1 MEQLQQGVRR
11 IVAPNPSPMT
21 FQGTC
26 TYIIGTGDVAVID
39 PGPVDPTHLAAIANG
54 LDAGERISHILVT
67 HAHLDH
73 SPGARALSE
82 ATGAPVYAFGPPDAG
97 RSAIMTEL
105 AARGIAG
112 GGEGVDRG
120 FAPDRLLADGEMLAH
135 GDWALTALHTPGHF
149 CNHLSFAFDDAVL
162 SGDVIMG
169 WSSTLISPPDGDLR
183 DYYQSLTRIESLAP
197 RVLFPGHG
205 APVLEPSALIAEQRT
220 HRETRSAQILEVLSA
235 GAATPAALTDS
246 IYRDLPAPLRG
257 AAQRN
262 VFAHLIEL
270 TQQSKVSVTRSIGPR
285 SEFSLP

>member
-11 IVAPNPSPMT
+11 LVAPNPSPMT
-21 FQGTC
+21 YRGTC
-26 TYIIGTGDVAVID
+26 SYVIGTGEVAVID
-39 PGPVDPTHLAAIANG
+39 PGPNDPKHLGAIVDG
-54 LDAGERISHILVT
+54 LGPERISHILVT

-105 AARGIAG
+105 AARGVAG
-112 GGEGVDRG
+112 GGEGVDHA
-120 FAPDRLLADGEMLAH
+120 FAPDRLLGDGEVLSH

-149 CNHLSFAFDDAVL
+149 CNHLSFAFDDSVL

-183 DYYQSLTRIESLAP
+183 DYYASLARIESLAP
-197 RVLFPGHG
+197 RILYPGHG
-205 APVLEPSALIAEQRT
+205 APVLDPRALIAEQRA
-220 HRETRSAQILEVLSA
+220 HRETRSAQILAALRA
-235 GAATPAALTDS
+235 GAATPASLTS
-246 IYRDLPAPLRG
+246 QIYRDLAPPLHG

-262 VFAHLIEL
+262 IFAHLIEL
-270 TQQSKVSVTRSIGPR
+270 TQQNKIQPASTLAPT
-285 SEFSLP
+285 SEFSLR

>member
-39 PGPVDPTHLAAIANG
+39 PGPVDPSHLRAIADELG
-54 LDAGERISHILVT
+54 AGERISHILVT

-73 SPGARALSE
+73 SPGARVLSE

-112 GGEGVDRG
+112 GGEGVDHG
-120 FAPDRLLADGEMLAH
+120 FAPDRLLADGEVLAH

-169 WSSTLISPPDGDLR
+169 WSSTLISPPDGDLH
-183 DYYQSLTRIESLAP
+183 DYYQSLARIEFLAP

-205 APVLEPSALIAEQRT
+205 APVLEPRALIAKQRA
-220 HRETRSAQILEVLSA
+220 HRETRSAQILKVLSA
-235 GAATPAALTDS
+235 GAATPAALTVS
-246 IYRDLPAPLRG
+246 IYRDLPAPLRS

-270 TQQSKVSVTRSIGPR
+270 TQQSKVRVTKSLGPE

>member
-26 TYIIGTGDVAVID
+26 SYVIGTGDVAVID
-39 PGPVDPTHLAAIANG
+39 PGPDDPAHLRAIVEG
-54 LDAGERISHILVT
+54 LGRERISHILVT

-112 GGEGVDRG
+112 SGEGVDHG
-120 FAPDRLLADGEMLAH
+120 FVPDHLLGDGEVLTH

-149 CNHLSFAFDDAVL
+149 CNHLSFAFEDTVL
-162 SGDVIMG
+162 SGDVLMG
-169 WSSTLISPPDGDLR
+169 WSSTLISPPDGDLH
-183 DYYQSLTRIESLAP
+183 DYYQSLARIESLAP
-197 RVLFPGHG
+197 RILYPGHG
-205 APVLEPSALIAEQRT
+205 APVHDPRALIAEQRA
-220 HRETRSAQILEVLSA
+220 HRETRSAQILAALHA
-235 GAATPAALTDS
+235 APATPEALRAH
-246 IYRDLPAPLRG
+246 IYRDLPPTLHG

-270 TQQSKVSVTRSIGPR
+270 TQQNKIQPTFPLAPT
-285 SEFSLP
+285 SEFSLR